1 MIRSVGRDFHLLFQ
15 TLELQSADSWV
26 SHTGIRYEL
35 MYQEHTSQCA
45 YVKRLGVS
53 WAFFDSQGHW
63 IYHLHTISIRQ
74 DGIIGN

>member
-1 MIRSVGRDFHLLFQ
+1 MIHSVHRGFHLLSQ
-15 TLELQSADSWV
+15 TLELQSVDSWV
-26 SHTGIRYEL
+26 NHIDIRYEL

-53 WAFFDSQGHW
+53 WASFDSQERW

-74 DGIIGN
+74 EGIIGN